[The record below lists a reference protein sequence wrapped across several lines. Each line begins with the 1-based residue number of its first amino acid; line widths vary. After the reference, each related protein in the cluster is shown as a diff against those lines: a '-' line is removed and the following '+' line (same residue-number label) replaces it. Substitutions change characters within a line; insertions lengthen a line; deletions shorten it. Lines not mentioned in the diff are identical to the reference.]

1 MNNYLNYA
9 HWDQLVETDDP
20 TKKLQQLAFEWELRS
35 YFGLDFEQVQ
45 EMKTN
50 WNMYNEGKY
59 EFVRFQWPSN
69 DTYRDQVGCA
79 YWQWADSYM
88 TRYKQSPE
96 DIAPSVAAASDT
108 VVGYVEFWYWLN
120 YFACPAEGN
129 GHMSDANCAFFGD
142 VNMYRDKSDT
152 SVNMEYLW
160 NLADPFNEGG
170 DPPENSLFN
179 LDTLKELI

>member
-1 MNNYLNYA
+1 
-9 HWDQLVETDDP
+9 
-20 TKKLQQLAFEWELRS
+20 
-35 YFGLDFEQVQ
+35 
-45 EMKTN
+45 MKTN

-59 EFVRFQWPSN
+59 EFVRYQWPSN

-88 TRYKQSPE
+88 TRYKQSP
-96 DIAPSVAAASDT
+96 DQIAPSVAYASDT
-108 VVGYVEFWYWLN
+108 VTGYVEYWYWLN
-120 YFACPAEGN
+120 YFACPTDGSA
-129 GHMSDANCAFFGD
+129 HMSVANCAHFAD
-142 VNMYRDKSDT
+142 VNMYRDSSDD

-179 LDTLKELI
+179 LDTLKELIQLGLSTPNLVYDDKDLVYELNFTLSQDWTNLANKLELFDTGEQA